1 MKSSFKNIINSEK
14 VVLVDFFGT
23 WCGPCQA
30 LMPILKDVKDE
41 VGDAVKIV
49 KIDIDKN
56 NELAMKYQVRSVP
69 TMILF
74 VNGVPIWRQSGVLQ
88 KKEILHVI
96 KTHSGITV

>member
-1 MKSSFKNIINSEK
+1 MKSNFKTIVNSK
-14 VVLVDFFGT
+14 DVVLVDFFGT

-41 VGDAVKIV
+41 LGDALKIV

-56 NELAMKYQVRSVP
+56 RELATQYQVRSVP

-74 VNGVPIWRQSGVLQ
+74 KEGQPKWRQSGVLQ
-88 KKEILHVI
+88 KRAIIDVI
-96 KTHSGITV
+96 NTHK

>member
-1 MKSSFKNIINSEK
+1 MKSSFKDIVNSEK

-30 LMPILKDVKDE
+30 LMPILKDVKE
-41 VGDAVKIV
+41 ALGERLKIV

-56 NELAMKYQVRSVP
+56 QSLAQKYQVRSVP

-74 VNGVPIWRQSGVLQ
+74 KEGEPKLRQSGVLS
-88 KKEILHVI
+88 KNEIIRVVE
-96 KTHSGITV
+96 THGN